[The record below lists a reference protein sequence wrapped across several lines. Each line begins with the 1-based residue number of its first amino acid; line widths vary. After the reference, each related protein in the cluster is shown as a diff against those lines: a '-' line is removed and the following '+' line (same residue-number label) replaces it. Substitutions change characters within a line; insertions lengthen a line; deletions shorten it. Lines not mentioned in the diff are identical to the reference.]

1 MTPQLQKELG
11 IDHLPD
17 ERKQRIF
24 DLYDDVVKLARQHE
38 ELLRLVRI
46 SMMSEA
52 ELLQFRSE
60 LAAKGLE
67 WTPTE
72 AKMVQRVIKI
82 VLKHM

>member
-1 MTPQLQKELG
+1 MKIELQKELE
-11 IDHLPD
+11 IDRLPD

-24 DLYDDVVKLARQHE
+24 DLYDEILKLARQHE

-67 WTPTE
+67 WTPNE